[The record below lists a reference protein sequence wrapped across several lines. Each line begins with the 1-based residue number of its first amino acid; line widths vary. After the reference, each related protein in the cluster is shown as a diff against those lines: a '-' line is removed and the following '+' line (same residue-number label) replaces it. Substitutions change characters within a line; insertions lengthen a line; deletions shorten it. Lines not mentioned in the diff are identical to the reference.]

1 MGSKLPAAVVVRISK
16 GGRHDLGAA
25 VWLSTRASS
34 LKQGSAGRPVQLSP
48 KLVEHIGSGSTRLIK
63 QLSPYIACTAVAAP
77 SVRSRVLVSAW
88 PFASM
93 ARRGCRASCSR
104 SAKYYSKR
112 LVISMSL
119 FNFFSCC
126 SKWLISF
133 SCCLSRLSFRR
144 SIHVR
149 QRGLARPE
157 LFMLGDGPIALRVVS
172 LSFRSILGKPQY
184 QGH

>member
-1 MGSKLPAAVVVRISK
+1 MESKPSAAVVVRIFK
-16 GGRHDLGAA
+16 GGRHDLSAA
-25 VWLSTRASS
+25 VSLSTRAFS

-48 KLVEHIGSGSTRLIK
+48 KLIEHIGSGSTRLTK
-63 QLSPYIACTAVAAP
+63 QISPYIACTAVAAP

-119 FNFFSCC
+119 SNCFSCC
-126 SKWLISF
+126 SKWLFISF
-133 SCCLSRLSFRR
+133 SCRLSRL
-144 SIHVR
+144 
-149 QRGLARPE
+149 
-157 LFMLGDGPIALRVVS
+157 
-172 LSFRSILGKPQY
+172 
-184 QGH
+184 